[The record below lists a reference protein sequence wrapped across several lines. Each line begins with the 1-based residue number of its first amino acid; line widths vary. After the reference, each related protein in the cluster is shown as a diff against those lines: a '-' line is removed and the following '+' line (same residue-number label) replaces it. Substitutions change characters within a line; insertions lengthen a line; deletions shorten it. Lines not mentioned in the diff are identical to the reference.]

1 MGGPYCPNL
10 ARVKRRLAIATILA
24 AGLAA
29 VPAQP
34 ASAGHTSKSCG
45 IVSRGSA
52 DYRVE
57 ARVISCRSAKTWVK
71 RYLKRRAKPS
81 GWDCTDPPGSIR
93 VYCSRAT
100 KAYWTIRL

>member
-1 MGGPYCPNL
+1 MGGPYWANL

-34 ASAGHTSKSCG
+34 APASHGKSCG

-52 DYRVE
+52 DYRVA

-81 GWDCTDPPGSIR
+81 GWACTDPPGSIR
-93 VYCSRAT
+93 VYCSKAT
-100 KAYWTIRL
+100 KAYWATRL

>member
-1 MGGPYCPNL
+1 
-10 ARVKRRLAIATILA
+10 VKRRFAIAAVLA
-24 AGLAA
+24 AALAA
-29 VPAQP
+29 IPAAPAP
-34 ASAGHTSKSCG
+34 ASHGKSCG

-81 GWDCTDPPGSIR
+81 GWTCTDPPGSIR

-100 KAYWTIRL
+100 KAYWATRL